1 MLEYYFSAYNFNPFS
16 SLSFFNR
23 RSQHCRNLDKNVQ
36 NERCLKRTCA
46 QYCTFHLQMCFT
58 ISYHQLWLFFFLFC
72 WVCLFVYF
80 CIVLGFFSEKYPVS
94 VENFWLLSVLKEKR
108 LWHISTL
115 FSALLIVLNHFAP
128 DKKNTKYHSVHISS
142 ALSTLKCFR

>member
-1 MLEYYFSAYNFNPFS
+1 MCSVLYISPP
-16 SLSFFNR
+16 
-23 RSQHCRNLDKNVQ
+23 NV
-36 NERCLKRTCA
+36 
-46 QYCTFHLQMCFT
+46 F
-58 ISYHQLWLFFFLFC
+58 YHQLPSALTFFFLFC

-108 LWHISTL
+108 LWHSSTL

-142 ALSTLKCFR
+142 ALSTLKCFREDVPDARSLSPASPAFLKLPSVTECTLHPSCLF